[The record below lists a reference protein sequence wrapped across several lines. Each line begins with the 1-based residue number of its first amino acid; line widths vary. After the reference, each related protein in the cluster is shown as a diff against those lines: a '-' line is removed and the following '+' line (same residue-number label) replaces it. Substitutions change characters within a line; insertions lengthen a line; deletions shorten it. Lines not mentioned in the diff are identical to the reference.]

1 MLGTAWPDQYVCE
14 TTVSVLE
21 NAEGHSRHSLVVG
34 ATRGRPLSS
43 PAPRLS
49 RPVDN
54 DEQFSNMTRELHTL
68 DDLE

>member
-1 MLGTAWPDQYVCE
+1 M
-14 TTVSVLE
+14 SVLE